1 MSTELIQDDG
11 IKAMSIGDGPPP
23 TPEPPEPPTIG
34 IDSPADG
41 AKVVGS
47 VPGITVVLS
56 GSGWTPHVSPAVK
69 VKIGATDTF
78 HNATVSAPNIRGDYF
93 WTYTG
98 VTVAGGPITVTAQA
112 SIGTGADTL
121 TATDTLQLA
130 VNDVPPVLNVDDPSE
145 GKLYTGTESG
155 AVITVL
161 GRATSVFGFGPNA
174 ITWNRDNGQATGT
187 TQVVND
193 NWTAQIQVPKDT
205 HSLKFTATDILGN
218 STSVTRSVI
227 VTVPTAILDVSLISY
242 LQALIKFATDPF
254 NGARSRITTDVG
266 QNLTID
272 NLVQKFFQKF
282 QQLPTFSAKA
292 NEPLHQIRL
301 CIEVLRGYFASLPS
315 NPPLAAALSVQEGR
329 YRQAAYFALLNQ
341 LGTSFDEIR
350 TLPTAQDKRKAIADR
365 LGISLG
371 PSRPDNLDALFLD
384 PTAPPADPKALT
396 EQKLEAL
403 FGLVNTTRDPLQPD
417 LIAAFLGWRLEDLL
431 HEWRDRDFPLVPIA
445 NALPIID
452 PDLLIQGDFKNPV
465 LSDPAFNLFKT
476 RQGTVQAWVVELQ
489 NKRVGAT
496 ALAALNA
503 MLTTVLQKLATDM
516 VTMDDDQKLGKDISA
531 VLSGMKLDLP
541 AFNYLARVS
550 RILLGSAS
558 ATLLESEWTDVVN
571 ILVQVRKKRKF
582 VDWRNEEKAANPN
595 LSLSPNYFQSPT
607 AIPFIRSTGTD
618 ANGALVPEGTIDPNW
633 TITAKPG
640 GVTGSFPAFATK
652 PDALWF
658 PNRNSSRWISS
669 KADATL
675 GDSPGNYT
683 YRTSFDLTGFDPTT
697 VQIRMQISVDDELV
711 DVKLNNQSLGL
722 KIPVGGGIPFR
733 LSHGMQISSGFVAGI
748 NTLEFI
754 VNNANTIINPTAIQA
769 QLEFASVRRLP
780 FPTWRATAQA
790 RQEWESTLNGRI
802 EQEKSVKGGY
812 RKVID
817 AVEEAN
823 LPLLRNALVAGTG
836 KDADWLTQRLLIDVK
851 ADSKVQTT
859 RLNQA
864 IETVQSLF
872 FGLRNSDPPFELGLW
887 KLNRDSVPETNSLFD
902 EQWNAIGSYDGWR
915 AAMLVF
921 LYPENLL
928 RPTLRPAIQL
938 SPAFTAFL
946 KAVRAAT
953 PLTRDAVVKAIADY
967 LTAVR
972 AANPGLIP
980 PAPFTITEQLSEA
993 QLLQFATQNSQLW
1006 AGKTDAQ
1013 KRVLTEVFFDLP
1025 ITLALQFQQSGD
1037 FETALAWYR
1046 IVYALELPPG
1056 DVSLTDPR
1064 EFRRIFPGLTAEKT
1078 TPNNYSQ
1085 TSQWL
1090 LDGAVNPHQFA
1101 TQRANAYTRFTLLS
1115 IVSCMLSFADSEF
1128 TTDSFESLPRARSLY
1143 INAREVLDMPELS
1156 QPPTDQRVKM
1166 NPVIA
1171 ALRGRAE
1178 VNLFKLRSQ
1187 RNIAGMQREV
1197 ASLNAQPASMV
1208 LTGASSNGRALSAG
1222 APLAPTQYRYA
1233 TLIERAKQLVTIAQQ
1248 IEASFLASLEKRDAE
1263 AYSILRARQDLD
1275 LSTAHI
1281 TLQDLRVAE
1290 AADGVLLAELQQ
1302 DKSQF
1307 SVDHYQGLIQNDL
1320 SGFEIASMACLGT
1333 QVALQTIASTQA
1345 VIAAGGTA
1353 ILSFLTFGLT
1363 APEALSK
1370 GAEAAQMAG
1379 TAAGMQA
1386 GMFDKMAGYERRKQD
1401 WQFQRDVAVRDTMLS
1416 DQQHQIALDQQQV
1429 VLQEQAIA
1437 NTQQQQALATV
1448 NFLATKFTNVELYEY
1463 MSGIL
1468 QEVYSF
1474 FLQQASAMARLAQN
1488 QLAFERQ
1495 ETTLSFIQADYWQGP
1510 ANGTGNQNNPDRRG
1524 MTGSARL
1531 LQDIFELDQ
1540 HAFATDQRKLQ
1551 LTKTISL
1558 AQMAPFEFQR
1568 FRETGVLPVAT
1579 TRQLFD
1585 QDFPG
1590 HYLRLIKRVR
1600 TCVLALIPPTQG
1612 IKATLSNTGVS
1623 RTTIG
1628 GSAFQDVVVRRDPQ
1642 AVALTSPMNATGLF
1656 ELDAQPE
1663 LLLPFE
1669 GLGVETSWE
1678 FQMPKAANFINYDS
1692 IADVLIT
1699 IEYTALSDAVYRNQV
1714 IQQLNRE
1721 FNADRAISFQ
1731 QHMPDSWYDLHN
1743 PEQIEVARRFR
1754 AEFSTAE
1761 TDFPLNLERDSLKTS
1776 NLLVYFVP
1784 KDGEV
1789 VKVTNIGLSFV
1800 PEGAPPNTTP
1810 VGGDASSDRGLL
1822 STRSGS
1828 AGNWGSCLGVAPFG
1842 RWTLDLSRDAALQA
1856 LLAADKVRDI
1866 LFVLS
1871 YSGSTP
1877 AWPI

>member
-1 MSTELIQDDG
+1 MSTQLTQDEG
-11 IKAMSIGDGPPP
+11 LKAMSIGDGPPP
-23 TPEPPEPPTIG
+23 TPEPPEPPTIS

-41 AKVVGS
+41 AKAVAS
-47 VPGITVVLS
+47 VPGITVNLS
-56 GSGWTPHVSPAVK
+56 GSGWTPNERPTVK

-78 HNATVSAPNIRGDYF
+78 HVATVSAPNIRGEYF
-93 WTYTG
+93 WSYTG

-112 SIGTGADTL
+112 SIGSGTSTL
-121 TATDTLQLA
+121 ITTDTLQLA
-130 VNDVPPVLNVDDPSE
+130 VNDTPPVLNVDDPSE

-155 AVITVL
+155 TMVTAT
-161 GRATSVFGFGPNA
+161 GRVTSGFGFGPNA

-193 NWTAQIQVPKDT
+193 TWTVQIPVPKDS
-205 HSLKFTATDILGN
+205 HSLKFTVTDILGN
-218 STSVTRSVI
+218 STSVTRN
-227 VTVPTAILDVSLISY
+227 VTVSVPTAILDVSLISY

-254 NGARSRITTDVG
+254 NGVRSRITIDVG
-266 QNLTID
+266 QNLTVD
-272 NLVQKFFQKF
+272 NLVQKFHQKF
-282 QQLPTFSAKA
+282 SQLPTFSDKA

-329 YRQAAYFALLNQ
+329 YRQAAYFALLNH
-341 LGTSFDEIR
+341 LGTSFDEMR
-350 TLPTAQDKRKAIADR
+350 TLPTAFDKRKVIADR

-384 PTAPPADPKALT
+384 PTVPAADPKALT

-417 LIAAFLGWRLEDLL
+417 LVAAFLGWQLEHLVRD
-431 HEWRDRDFPLVPIA
+431 WRDRDFPLVPIA

-452 PDLLIQGDFKNPV
+452 PDLLIKGDFRNPV
-465 LSDPAFNLFKT
+465 LTDPAFNLYKT
-476 RQGTVQAWVVELQ
+476 RQNTVQAWVVELQ

-496 ALAALNA
+496 SLVALNA
-503 MLTTVLQKLATDM
+503 MLTTVLQKLATDL
-516 VTMDDDQKLGKDISA
+516 VTMDDDQKQGKDISA
-531 VLSGMKLDLP
+531 VLGGMKLDLP
-541 AFNYLARVS
+541 AFNYLVRVS

-558 ATLLESEWTDVVN
+558 ASLLESEWSDVIN
-571 ILVQVRKKRKF
+571 ILVQVRKIKKF
-582 VDWRNEEKAANPN
+582 VDWRNEEKAAHPN
-595 LSLSPNYFQSPT
+595 LSLSPVYFQSPA
-607 AIPFIRSTGTD
+607 AIPFVRSTGTD
-618 ANGALVPEGTIDPNW
+618 ANGALLPDGATDPNW

-640 GVTGSFPAFATK
+640 VTGTFPAFATR
-652 PDALWF
+652 PDPAWF
-658 PNRNSSRWISS
+658 PNRSSSRWIST

-675 GDSPGNYT
+675 GDAPGNYT

-697 VQIRMQISVDDELV
+697 VQIQMQVSVDDELV

-722 KIPVGGGIPFR
+722 KIPVNNGIPFR
-733 LSHGMQISSGFVAGI
+733 LSHGMQISSGFISGI

-769 QLEFASVRRLP
+769 QLEFASLRPLP
-780 FPTWRATAQA
+780 FPAWRGTTQA

-802 EQEKSVKGGY
+802 EQERSVKGAF
-812 RKVID
+812 RRVID

-823 LPLLRNALVAGTG
+823 LPMLRNALVAATG

-872 FGLRNSDPPFELGLW
+872 FGLRNSDPPLDLGTW
-887 KLNRDSVPETNSLFD
+887 KLNRDSAPETNSLFD
-902 EQWNAIGSYDGWR
+902 EQWNAIGSYAGWR

-928 RPTLRPAIQL
+928 RPTFRPANQL

-953 PLTRDAVVKAIADY
+953 TLTRDAVAKMIADY
-967 LTAVR
+967 LAVVR
-972 AANPGLIP
+972 AANPGLL
-980 PAPFTITEQLSEA
+980 PATITEQLSEA
-993 QLLQFATQNSQLW
+993 QLLQFATTSAQLW

-1013 KRVLTEVFFDLP
+1013 KRVLTEVLFDLP

-1046 IVYALELPPG
+1046 TVYALELPLGELPPP
-1056 DVSLTDPR
+1056 DQR
-1064 EFRRIFPGLTAEKT
+1064 EFRRIYPGLTAEKT
-1078 TPNNYSQ
+1078 IPNNYSQ

-1115 IVSCMLSFADSEF
+1115 IVTCMLSFADSEF
-1128 TTDSFESLPRARSLY
+1128 TTDSFESLPRARALY

-1171 ALRGRAE
+1171 ALRTRAE

-1187 RNIAGMQREV
+1187 RNIAGMQREI
-1197 ASLNAQPASMV
+1197 ASLSAQPPSIV
-1208 LTGASSNGRALSAG
+1208 LSTTSRNGRPMNTA

-1275 LSTAHI
+1275 LSSAHI

-1290 AADGVLLAELQQ
+1290 AGDSVVLAELQQ

-1307 SVDHYQGLIQNDL
+1307 SVDHYQGLLQHDV
-1320 SGFEIASMACLGT
+1320 SGFEVASMACLGT
-1333 QVALQTIASTQA
+1333 QVALQTIAATQS
-1345 VIAAGGTA
+1345 VIAAGGQG
-1353 ILSFLTFGLT
+1353 ILSFLTFGLL
-1363 APEALSK
+1363 APDAFAK

-1379 TAAGMQA
+1379 AALGLQSA
-1386 GMFDKMAGYERRKQD
+1386 MFDKMAGYERRKQE
-1401 WQFQRDVAVRDTMLS
+1401 WQFQHDVAIRDKMLS

-1437 NTQQQQALATV
+1437 NTQQQHALATV

-1495 ETTLSFIQADYWQGP
+1495 EATLSFIQADYWQAP
-1510 ANGTGNQNNPDRRG
+1510 SSGTDSQSNADRRG

-1558 AQMAPFEFQR
+1558 AQMAPFEFQK
-1568 FRETGVLPVAT
+1568 FRETGVLPVAIS
-1579 TRQLFD
+1579 RQLFD

-1590 HYLRLIKRVR
+1590 HYLRLIKRV
-1600 TCVLALIPPTQG
+1600 TTSVLALIPPTHG

-1656 ELDAQPE
+1656 QLDAQPE

-1678 FQMPKAANFINYDS
+1678 FQMPKAANFINYDA
-1692 IADVLIT
+1692 IADVLLT
-1699 IEYTALSDAVYRNQV
+1699 IEYTALSDVVYREQV

-1731 QHMPDSWYDLHN
+1731 QHLADSWFDIHN
-1743 PEQIEVARRFR
+1743 PEQLETARRFR
-1754 AEFSTAE
+1754 AEFSIAE
-1761 TDFPLNLERDSLKTS
+1761 SDFPLNLERGSVKTS
-1776 NLLVYFVP
+1776 NLLAYFVP
-1784 KDGEV
+1784 SNGEV
-1789 VKVTNIGLSFV
+1789 IKVTNIGLSFV

-1810 VGGDASSDRGLL
+1810 LSGAASSERGLL

-1828 AGNWGSCLGVAPFG
+1828 APGWGSCVGVAPFG
-1842 RWTLDLSRDAALQA
+1842 RWTLDLSQDAALQA

-1871 YSGSTP
+1871 YNASTP
-1877 AWPI
+1877 AWPS

>member
-1 MSTELIQDDG
+1 MSTQLTEDEG

-23 TPEPPEPPTIG
+23 TPEPPEPPTIN

-41 AKVVGS
+41 AKAVGS
-47 VPGITVVLS
+47 VPGITVNLS
-56 GSGWTPHVSPAVK
+56 GSGWTPNERPAVK

-78 HNATVSAPNIRGDYF
+78 HVATVSAPNIRGDYF
-93 WTYTG
+93 WSYTG

-112 SIGTGADTL
+112 SIGSGVDTL

-145 GKLYTGTESG
+145 GKLYTGTEGG

-193 NWTAQIQVPKDT
+193 NWTVQIPVPKDS

-218 STSVTRSVI
+218 ATSVTRN
-227 VTVPTAILDVSLISY
+227 VTVSVPTAILDVSLISY
-242 LQALIKFATDPF
+242 LQTLIKFATDPF
-254 NGARSRITTDVG
+254 NGLRSRITTDVG
-266 QNLTID
+266 QNMTID
-272 NLVQKFFQKF
+272 NLVQKFHQKF
-282 QQLPTFSAKA
+282 SQLPTFSEKA

-301 CIEVLRGYFASLPS
+301 CIEILRGYFANLPS
-315 NPPLAAALSVQEGR
+315 NPPLAAALAVQEGR

-350 TLPTAQDKRKAIADR
+350 TLPTAFDKRKVVADR

-384 PTAPPADPKALT
+384 PTVPAADPKALT

-417 LIAAFLGWRLEDLL
+417 LVAAFLGWQLEDLL
-431 HEWRDRDFPLVPIA
+431 HEWRDRDFPLVPIP

-452 PDLLIQGDFKNPV
+452 PDLLIKGDFRNPF
-465 LSDPAFNLFKT
+465 LTDPAFNLYKT
-476 RQGTVQAWVVELQ
+476 RQNTVQGWVVELQ

-496 ALAALNA
+496 SLAALNA
-503 MLTTVLQKLATDM
+503 MLTTVLQKLATDL
-516 VTMDDDQKLGKDISA
+516 VTMDDDQKQGKDISA

-541 AFNYLARVS
+541 AFNYLVRVS
-550 RILLGSAS
+550 RMLLGSAS
-558 ATLLESEWTDVVN
+558 ASLLESEWSDVIN
-571 ILVQVRKKRKF
+571 ILVQVRKIKKF
-582 VDWRNEEKAANPN
+582 VDWRNEEKAAHPS
-595 LSLSPNYFQSPT
+595 LSLSPVYFQSPA
-607 AIPFIRSTGTD
+607 AIPFVRSTGTD
-618 ANGALVPEGTIDPNW
+618 ANGSLLPDGATDPNW

-640 GVTGSFPAFATK
+640 LTGTFPAFATK
-652 PDALWF
+652 PDPAWL
-658 PNRNSSRWISS
+658 PNRSSSRWISS

-675 GDSPGNYT
+675 GDSPGSYT

-697 VQIRMQISVDDELV
+697 VQIRMQVSVDDELV
-711 DVKLNNQSLGL
+711 DVKLNGQSLGL
-722 KIPVGGGIPFR
+722 KIPPGGGIPFR
-733 LSHGMQISSGFVAGI
+733 VSHGMQISSGFISGI

-754 VNNANTIINPTAIQA
+754 VNNLNTIINPTAIQA
-769 QLEFASVRRLP
+769 QLEFAPVRPLP
-780 FPTWRATAQA
+780 FPSWRGTAQA
-790 RQEWESTLNGRI
+790 RQEWDSTLKGRI
-802 EQEKSVKGGY
+802 EQERSVKGAY

-817 AVEEAN
+817 AVEEAS
-823 LPLLRNALVAGTG
+823 LPMLRNALVAGTG

-851 ADSKVQTT
+851 ADGKVQTT

-872 FGLRNSDPPFELGLW
+872 FGLRNSDPPFELGTW
-887 KLNRDSVPETNSLFD
+887 KLNRDSAPETNSLFD
-902 EQWNAIGSYDGWR
+902 EQWNAIGSYASWR

-938 SPAFTAFL
+938 SSAFMTFL
-946 KAVRAAT
+946 KSVRAAT
-953 PLTRDAVVKAIADY
+953 PLTRDAVAKMITDY
-967 LTAVR
+967 LTVVK
-972 AANPGLIP
+972 AANPGLL
-980 PAPFTITEQLSEA
+980 PATITDQLSEA
-993 QLLQFATQNSQLW
+993 QLLQFATQTAQLW

-1013 KRVLTEVFFDLP
+1013 RRVLTEALFDLP
-1025 ITLALQFQQSGD
+1025 ITLALQFQQAGD

-1046 IVYALELPPG
+1046 IVYALDLPPG
-1056 DVSLTDPR
+1056 EIPPPDQR
-1064 EFRRIFPGLTAEKT
+1064 EFRRIFPGLTTEKGIT
-1078 TPNNYSQ
+1078 TNYSQ

-1090 LDGAVNPHQFA
+1090 LDAAVNPHQFA

-1115 IVSCMLSFADSEF
+1115 IVTCLLSFADSEF
-1128 TTDSFESLPRARSLY
+1128 TTDSFESLPRARALY
-1143 INAREVLDMPELS
+1143 INALEVLDMPELS

-1166 NPVIA
+1166 NPVIP
-1171 ALRGRAE
+1171 ALRARAE

-1187 RNIAGMQREV
+1187 RNIAGMQREIT
-1197 ASLNAQPASMV
+1197 SLSAQPASIV
-1208 LTGASSNGRALSAG
+1208 LTSRNGRPMNTG

-1275 LSTAHI
+1275 LSSAHI
-1281 TLQDLRVAE
+1281 TLTDLRVAE
-1290 AADGVLLAELQQ
+1290 AADSVILAELQQ

-1307 SVDHYQGLIQNDL
+1307 TVDHYQGLLQHEL
-1320 SGFEIASMACLGT
+1320 SGFEVASMACLGT

-1363 APEALSK
+1363 APDAFAK

-1379 TAAGMQA
+1379 AALGLQS
-1386 GMFDKMAGYERRKQD
+1386 GMFDKMAGYERRKQE
-1401 WQFQRDVAVRDTMLS
+1401 WQFQRDVAIRDKMLG

-1429 VLQEQAIA
+1429 VLQEQVIA
-1437 NTQQQQALATV
+1437 NTQQQHALATV

-1495 ETTLSFIQADYWQGP
+1495 EPTLSFIQADYWQGP
-1510 ANGTGNQNNPDRRG
+1510 SNGTNGQSSSDRRG

-1568 FRETGVLPVAT
+1568 FRETGVLPIAIS
-1579 TRQLFD
+1579 RQLFD

-1590 HYLRLIKRVR
+1590 HYLRLIKRV
-1600 TCVLALIPPTQG
+1600 TTSVLALIPPTHG

-1656 ELDAQPE
+1656 QLDAQPE

-1678 FQMPKAANFINYDS
+1678 FQMPKAANFINYDA

-1699 IEYTALSDAVYRNQV
+1699 IEYTALSDAVYRQQV

-1731 QHMPDSWYDLHN
+1731 QHLPDSWYDIHN
-1743 PEQIEVARRFR
+1743 PEQLETARRFR
-1754 AEFSTAE
+1754 AEFSIAE

-1776 NLLVYFVP
+1776 NLLAYFVP
-1784 KDGEV
+1784 SNGEV
-1789 VKVTNIGLSFV
+1789 IKVTNIGLSFV
-1800 PEGAPPNTTP
+1800 PQGAPPNTTP
-1810 VGGDASSDRGLL
+1810 LGGDASSERGLL

-1828 AGNWGSCLGVAPFG
+1828 APGWGSCVGVAPFG
-1842 RWTLDLSRDAALQA
+1842 KWTLDLSRDSALQA

-1871 YSGSTP
+1871 YNASTP
-1877 AWPI
+1877 AWPS